1 MELNSSLSSPR
12 PPPQQLYSPHALGS
26 CSACCLGYFCHL
38 HFTFTSYS
46 HQPLLSTSLWKT
58 GGWWFIVYMQCSVIN
73 ENSTSGQIIHPIALI
88 QMLFKLHQDL
98 FFFFNHSFSPL
109 SIPSVCRCL
118 IFPSHV
124 YVSPSSLAHNLI
136 WVVIIFSSDIYWS
149 LQPAG
154 LSA

>member
-46 HQPLLSTSLWKT
+46 RQPLRSTSLWKA
-58 GGWWFIVYMQCSVIN
+58 GGWWFVVYAMLIHQWKFNIWANYSPNCISLKGFQVASVC
-73 ENSTSGQIIHPIALI
+73 
-88 QMLFKLHQDL
+88 
-98 FFFFNHSFSPL
+98 FFNHSFSPL
-109 SIPSVCRCL
+109 SIPSACYILL

-124 YVSPSSLAHNLI
+124 YVSPSGLVHNLI
-136 WVVIIFSSDIYWS
+136 WVVIIFSCDIYWS

-154 LSA
+154 PSA

>member
-12 PPPQQLYSPHALGS
+12 PPPHQLYSPHALGS

-46 HQPLLSTSLWKT
+46 RQPLLSTSLWKT
-58 GGWWFIVYMQCSVIN
+58 GGVVIYCVYAMFSHQWKFNIWANYSPNC
-73 ENSTSGQIIHPIALI
+73 IILNGFQVAPGP
-88 QMLFKLHQDL
+88 
-98 FFFFNHSFSPL
+98 FFSSL
-109 SIPSVCRCL
+109 SIPSVCRCYILL

-124 YVSPSSLAHNLI
+124 YVSPSSLVHNLI
-136 WVVIIFSSDIYWS
+136 WVVIIFSCDIYWS
-149 LQPAG
+149 LQTAG